1 MAEQIEQVV
10 KRGRWL
16 YDETVPAEVYVIRR
30 NFVDPPHPADDEL
43 PEGEDVPP
51 PYGPDGFIYSAVF
64 EMTGREGMTT
74 RSGTNNYSSL
84 DEVIQCVESVLNGKV
99 VWDEG

>member
-1 MAEQIEQVV
+1 MPTAARIEHRVRQ
-10 KRGRWL
+10 KS
-16 YDETVPAEVYVIRR
+16 YVIRR

-51 PYGPDGFIYSAVF
+51 PFVPDGFIYSAVF

-84 DEVIQCVESVLNGKV
+84 DEVIQCVESVLNGRV
-99 VWDEG
+99 IWDEA